1 MKAGI
6 SEEDTIKS
14 ENNFVS
20 PGSLIIITGKSNMRE
35 VIKYAAVLA
44 FPVMLERE
52 ADARERQT
60 TAAWILFTHRDSLY
74 SR

>member
-1 MKAGI
+1 M
-6 SEEDTIKS
+6 
-14 ENNFVS
+14 
-20 PGSLIIITGKSNMRE
+20 IIITGKSNMRE

-60 TAAWILFTHRDSLY
+60 TAARILFTHRDSLY